1 MIGRV
6 ALLVT
11 FKKLNQ
17 NHKAY
22 HEVIYGPCAP
32 FNKHHLMMALIKIK
46 KYNVVLEKDYSEVF
60 ESLKGKTD
68 ISESIITNW
77 TNKDYRGKVNIN
89 GFHLISSELGVG
101 DWCVFKGSFVKNKGE
116 IEVTFS
122 KMAKAVFYFVSS
134 VVIIGGAFL
143 FHHMAINLGK
153 EWLLFTLI
161 SLTFFRIVRELF
173 FSISRKNGL
182 KMLKKDLRIMKIE
195 KT

>member
-1 MIGRV
+1 
-6 ALLVT
+6 
-11 FKKLNQ
+11 
-17 NHKAY
+17 
-22 HEVIYGPCAP
+22 
-32 FNKHHLMMALIKIK
+32 MALIKIK

-77 TNKDYRGKVNIN
+77 TNKDYRGRVNVN
-89 GFHLISSELGVG
+89 GFHLISSELGFG
-101 DWCVFKGSFVKNKGE
+101 DWCVFQGRFVKNKGE

-122 KMAKAVFYFVSS
+122 KMATAVFYFQSS

-161 SLTFFRIVRELF
+161 SITFFRIVLELF

-195 KT
+195 KP